1 MQDQDPTNDAFNC
14 YFAFAKCAWKGH
26 DVPLLLAKV
35 SHFVPAN
42 KSMSVLSSVP
52 KSKLPEMEHDDLV
65 DSVIQLWARADRA
78 GGDLK
83 DCGPTHILPALNT
96 VRSCGCSKKT
106 VAFETSTLRILDHF
120 SYNQAHTPSSHISS
134 NTLFKRQDVRTRVAR
149 DRPSDNNKQQQ
160 PVIHTS
166 ADITV
171 PHD

>member
-14 YFAFAKCAWKGH
+14 YFTFAKYAWKGH

-83 DCGPTHILPALNT
+83 DCGPTHILPALNSMHPNFDDWERFKAT
-96 VRSCGCSKKT
+96 VLSLMDCDCEPSKKKRKAAK
-106 VAFETSTLRILDHF
+106 VDDSASETERGSLSKPGPRED
-120 SYNQAHTPSSHISS
+120 
-134 NTLFKRQDVRTRVAR
+134 
-149 DRPSDNNKQQQ
+149 
-160 PVIHTS
+160 
-166 ADITV
+166 
-171 PHD
+171 PHWAGLHS